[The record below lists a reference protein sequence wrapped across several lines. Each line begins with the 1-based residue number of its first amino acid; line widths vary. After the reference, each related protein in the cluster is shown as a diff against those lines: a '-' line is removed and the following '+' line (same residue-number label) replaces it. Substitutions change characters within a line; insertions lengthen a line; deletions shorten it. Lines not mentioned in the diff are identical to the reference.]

1 MRSGRDNDH
10 AGPSANRTVLISANS
25 TAAPIR
31 RIDGSASKS
40 TPKVITLDS
49 QAVSAEA
56 VHQVASRP
64 NAAPMPASI
73 SPSTTSCWMICRRP
87 PPSAWRTA
95 ISFRRAAPRASS
107 RLARFRQAT
116 TSTSPAIS
124 VSSPATAVN
133 GPSPCGRELTDM
145 RGRLETENVRSRS
158 VPGYCASRLFAN
170 RSSAVVAAAWVTP
183 GFRAPARFSAWFFR
197 SLSPLSL
204 SLNIALAIVS

>member
-1 MRSGRDNDH
+1 M
-10 AGPSANRTVLISANS
+10 LISANS

-56 VHQVASRP
+56 VHQVAIRP

-73 SPSTTSCWMICRRP
+73 SPSTTSCCTIWRRP
-87 PPSAWRTA
+87 PPSACRTA
-95 ISFRRAAPRASS
+95 ISLRRAAPRASS

-116 TSTSPAIS
+116 ASTSPAIS

-133 GPSPCGRELTDM
+133 GPSLWGRELTDM
-145 RGRLETENVRSRS
+145 RGRPEIGERPIAIGPRILRVEALREQIERGRRRGRSH
-158 VPGYCASRLFAN
+158 A
-170 RSSAVVAAAWVTP
+170 
-183 GFRAPARFSAWFFR
+183 GFRRAGKVQRVVLTFAQPAVAVLEHRVGDR
-197 SLSPLSL
+197 L
-204 SLNIALAIVS
+204 V